1 MRTPATVADIDA
13 IIGTPPRM
21 VLLKAT
27 ATLDEGCREVFA
39 AAPAAALGIRD
50 TAGVPHTMLVGGTA
64 GFARAESR
72 TRLSFPVPDGSPMPA
87 PGTGASM
94 VFLIPGLGET
104 FRLNGTAA
112 GAGDGRVAID
122 MTEAYMHC
130 ARCMLRSKLWTAV
143 PDAPPDV
150 PDIPVGGP
158 LSTPGVAAFL
168 AASPFTFLS
177 SRDGDERADT
187 SPRGDGPGFLQVLD
201 GATLALPDRRG
212 NKRADTLRNL
222 MTCPDV
228 SLAALLPG
236 SREVL
241 HLSGT
246 ARVSTDPALLATMAL
261 RDKPPHAAI
270 VVHVEHADLTP
281 TTVVDVLWNGPR
293 SPERLPDLTG
303 IAAAHVAANT
313 ESGRGARLLGRGLA
327 AAPGAFT
334 RRAMD
339 ASYRSALRD
348 EGY

>member
-1 MRTPATVADIDA
+1 MSTPTTVADIDA
-13 IIGTPPRM
+13 IIGTPPKM
-21 VLLKAT
+21 ISLKVTSA
-27 ATLDEGCREVFA
+27 LDDGCREVFA

-50 TAGVPHTMLVGGTA
+50 TAGVPRTMLVGGTA
-64 GFARAESR
+64 GFARAESKN
-72 TRLSFPVPDGSPMPA
+72 RLSLPIPDGAPLPA
-87 PGTGASM
+87 LGTGASM

-112 GAGDGRVAID
+112 GTSDGRVAID

-143 PDAPPDV
+143 PDSPPTAPPV
-150 PDIPVGGP
+150 PADGP

-168 AASPFTFLS
+168 ASSPFAAIS
-177 SRDGDERADT
+177 SRDGEERADT
-187 SPRGDGPGFLQVLD
+187 SPRGDGPGFLHLLD
-201 GATLALPDRRG
+201 GATIALPDRRG

-236 SREVL
+236 SDQVL
-241 HLSGT
+241 HLTGT
-246 ARVSTDPALLATMAL
+246 AEVSTDPELLATMAL

-270 VVHVEHADLTP
+270 VVHVEHADLRQTA
-281 TTVVDVLWNGPR
+281 VANVLWNGPR
-293 SPERLPDLTG
+293 DPEHLPDLTG

-313 ESGRGARLLGRGLA
+313 EGGRAARLLGRGLA
-327 AAPGAFT
+327 AAPGALT

>member
-1 MRTPATVADIDA
+1 MSTPTTVADIDA

-21 VLLKAT
+21 VLLKGT
-27 ATLDEGCREVFA
+27 GTLDEGCREVFA
-39 AAPAAALGIRD
+39 ASPVAALGIRD
-50 TAGVPHTMLVGGTA
+50 TTGVPRTMLVGGTA
-64 GFARAESR
+64 GFARAESP
-72 TRLSFPVPDGSPMPA
+72 TRLSVPLPDGAPLPA
-87 PGTGASM
+87 LGTGASM
-94 VFLIPGLGET
+94 VFLIPGVGET
-104 FRLNGTAA
+104 FRLNGIAA

-143 PDAPPDV
+143 PGAPPVLPDAPAD
-150 PDIPVGGP
+150 GP
-158 LSTPGVAAFL
+158 LSAPGVAAFL
-168 AASPFTFLS
+168 AAAPFAVIS
-177 SRDGDERADT
+177 SRDGDELADT
-187 SPRGDGPGFLQVLD
+187 SPRGDGPGFMQVLD
-201 GATLALPDRRG
+201 GAALALPDRRG

-222 MTCPDV
+222 MTCADV
-228 SLAALLPG
+228 SLVVLLPG
-236 SREVL
+236 SGEVL
-241 HLSGT
+241 HLTGT

-270 VVHVEHADLTP
+270 VVHVEHADLTR
-281 TTVVDVLWNGPR
+281 TATVDVLWNGPR
-293 SPERLPDLTG
+293 DPERLPDLTG

-327 AAPGAFT
+327 AAPGALT